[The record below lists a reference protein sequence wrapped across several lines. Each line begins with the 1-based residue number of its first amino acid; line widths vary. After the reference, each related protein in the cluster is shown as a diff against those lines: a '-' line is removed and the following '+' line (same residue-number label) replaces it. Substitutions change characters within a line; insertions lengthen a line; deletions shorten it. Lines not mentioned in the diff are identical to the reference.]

1 MLYAIEKTDVV
12 TIVSAAW
19 EKSFSIVKNNHTV
32 ISECGW
38 GPLNYVLLDHPEIA
52 SSTMTTEAS
61 VSQEALSGT
70 VTIANEE
77 LNMQEGI
84 TGTLIN
90 KLVDMKNHEQA
101 CDTDA
106 DLHTAQR
113 ISTMK
118 ENLKTTK

>member
-1 MLYAIEKTDVV
+1 LLYAIEKTDVV

-38 GPLNYVLLDHPEIA
+38 GPLNYFLLDHPEIA

-61 VSQEALSGT
+61 ASQEALSGT
-70 VTIANEE
+70 VTIAIEE

-84 TGTLIN
+84 AGTLIN
-90 KLVDMKNHEQA
+90 KLVDMKNHE
-101 CDTDA
+101 
-106 DLHTAQR
+106 
-113 ISTMK
+113 
-118 ENLKTTK
+118 